1 MRDATMKKK
10 PSKAS
15 KERTGE
21 MRAAYD
27 FSGGVRGKYV
37 DRYRRGINV
46 VLIDPELAE
55 AFPDSK
61 SVNDAL
67 RALVAIAT
75 RADSR
80 QRASLTK
87 AR

>member
-1 MRDATMKKK
+1 MKK
-10 PSKAS
+10 SAS
-15 KERTGE
+15 KRGTRE
-21 MRAAYD
+21 MRAEYD

-37 DRYRRGINV
+37 DKYRRGINV
-46 VLIDPELAE
+46 VLLDPELAE

-75 RADSR
+75 RAETR
-80 QRASLTK
+80 KRA
-87 AR
+87 

>member
-1 MRDATMKKK
+1 MKDAIMKKP
-10 PSKAS
+10 PSKR
-15 KERTGE
+15 RTRE
-21 MRAAYD
+21 MRAEYD

-37 DRYRRGINV
+37 DRYRRGTNV

-67 RALVAIAT
+67 RGLVAIAT
-75 RADSR
+75 RTETR
-80 QRASLTK
+80 KRA
-87 AR
+87 